1 MGGDPGKECSH
12 ESAPDV
18 ALAPLSLARPHRP
31 DAAPAAGALAFPALF
46 SGPGGAADA
55 CPDHPRA
62 DDGRPD
68 RGDRHGRP
76 GGEKKGSG
84 LFFEQK
90 WCRFTDT
97 EQARGRGALPVETN
111 VFCTRGSPMNKY
123 IRASLDSF
131 SMRRQREK
139 RQRVQR
145 LRTAR
150 GRCRLQVDLLES
162 RFAPAAGDVLT
173 LGVIGDFGVASSILN
188 LGNAIVGTPDGEGD
202 VAKLVHSWDPSSL
215 ISLGDN
221 NYLAGE
227 QFDTNITVDL
237 QLGIALG
244 KISADNAARALGVV
258 SSLPIPGLITTT
270 GVTTKDSFTVTGL
283 PVALNQLA
291 VGMAVYDTSPDPD
304 PTAAIIPFP
313 TGPESPFFATI
324 TSIAGT
330 DNDVTITL
338 SLPADQT
345 TTSGT
350 PAKITLLPEN
360 ISLQSLDGLS
370 HIDRNIGRYY
380 SDFIYPYVASTPPT
394 PSSGQFGNGSPTGTN
409 RFFPTPGNHDWADPF
424 SDGGASTSDLTIAL
438 PSRTVEVIGTLKE
451 PLAPPFQITVND
463 KSLLTVGMSVLGPGL
478 PTVDPSTPTNFDKS
492 VLSLFRIQSI
502 DTNAPSVNFTGNTT
516 TGSTIIDHVSSLDGL
531 ADGMAVSDGGSIL
544 PGTTI
549 ANLDNSD
556 PSNLKITLSQMIQGA
571 GMNAVSFSAANYT
584 INLTISFPYPGKL
597 APDGASN
604 STYQFIPIFTSP
616 TSLAFAPGNLDPYLN
631 YFAGLNPTNSPGFQI
646 GTTIVNGAPVP
657 LAQPY
662 YYSYTAGTTST
673 GRPLIEFFSFDSEP
687 ADPNLLR
694 NPSFDFT
701 GNTTVGSELITG
713 VSTSFI
719 NNMLA
724 VGMEVSGTGIPPG
737 STIAKMDAAGGTIT
751 LDQNATAT
759 ANMVSLSLRPA
770 VNFTADIEA
779 DGVTIT
785 DVPKDL
791 PNLLYGGIYAYAP
804 GMEITGTGIQPG
816 TKIKSVDPMDNTITL
831 DTPATPGTQVALSF
845 LTPFNVA
852 NSNEGVWLK
861 TAMANS
867 QAVWKI
873 PYFHHSP
880 YSSSNELDEGPN
892 GVWMRLPFQQW
903 GASAVMYGHVH
914 NYERFS
920 ETDPAISGV
929 SPAGT
934 VAIPYFL
941 NGSGGAPITAFQ
953 GPVDPGS
960 QLRYN
965 GEFGAMKVI
974 ASEGNLNLQFINVFG
989 AVIDQVNLSAPP
1001 TPGVIPLVSQGD
1013 IYHYHLHS
1021 ADNVSQNQAF
1031 LIGLYHVVLN
1041 RDPQTTELT
1050 PWLNAL
1056 NAGATRDSV
1065 VQSFW
1070 NSPEHRG
1077 LEVASYYQEF
1087 LHRSAAPAEEAG
1099 WVAQLLSGVPESVV
1113 VQEFLGSPEYQALYS
1128 SATDYVNSLYVNLLG
1143 RTAGPAEVAGWVS
1156 KLNTG
1161 ALTRAQVA
1169 SGFLSSD
1176 ESFKLAVDND
1186 YTIFYHRPADALG
1199 EAGWISEL
1207 RTGAQTYG
1215 SLAEA
1220 FLGLPE
1226 FYIKAQVP

>member
-1 MGGDPGKECSH
+1 
-12 ESAPDV
+12 
-18 ALAPLSLARPHRP
+18 
-31 DAAPAAGALAFPALF
+31 
-46 SGPGGAADA
+46 
-55 CPDHPRA
+55 
-62 DDGRPD
+62 
-68 RGDRHGRP
+68 
-76 GGEKKGSG
+76 
-84 LFFEQK
+84 
-90 WCRFTDT
+90 
-97 EQARGRGALPVETN
+97 
-111 VFCTRGSPMNKY
+111 MNKY
-123 IRASLDSF
+123 ICASLNSF
-131 SMRRQREK
+131 AMRNKREK
-139 RQRVQR
+139 RQRQQR

-150 GRCRLQVDLLES
+150 GRCRLQVELLES

-202 VAKLVHSWDPSSL
+202 VAKLVHSWDPSSV

-244 KISADNAARALGVV
+244 KISAETAATGLGTV
-258 SSLPIPGLITTT
+258 SSLPIPGLISTT
-270 GVTTKDSFTVTGL
+270 GVTTAGSFTVTG
-283 PVALNQLA
+283 VKATLNELA

-324 TSIAGT
+324 TGISGT
-330 DNDVTITL
+330 DNNVTITL

-345 TTSGT
+345 TTSAT

-360 ISLQSLDGLS
+360 VSLQSLDGLS

-380 SDFIYPYVASTPPT
+380 SDFIFPYVASTPPT

-424 SDGGASTSDLTIAL
+424 SDGGTSLSDLTIAL
-438 PSRTVEVIGTLKE
+438 PSRTVEKTGTL
-451 PLAPPFQITVND
+451 FQNVGSGNATMEISD
-463 KSLLTVGMSVLGPGL
+463 ISGLTVAMSVLGPGL
-478 PTVDPSTPTNFDKS
+478 PTVNPPQALEFTVPA
-492 VLSLFRIQSI
+492 LFRIQSI
-502 DTNAPSVNFTGNTT
+502 VTNAPSVNFTANTT
-516 TGSTIIDHVSSLDGL
+516 TGNPIIDHVSSLNGL
-531 ADGMAVSDGGSIL
+531 AFGMAISGAGIL

-556 PSNLKITLSQMIQGA
+556 PSNLKITLSQSPTA
-571 GMNAVSFSAANYT
+571 TANTVSLSAADYT
-584 INLTISFPYPGKL
+584 ITFNKSFPLGPIVPAPPPMPG
-597 APDGASN
+597 PN
-604 STYQFIPIFTSP
+604 STYVFLPIFTDTTGVS
-616 TSLAFAPGNLDPYLN
+616 FAPGNLDPYLN
-631 YFAGLNPTNSPGFQI
+631 YFAGLNSTNSPGFQI

-657 LAQPY
+657 LTQPY

-694 NPSFDFT
+694 NPSFNFT
-701 GNTTVGSELITG
+701 GDTTVGSELITG

-719 NNMLA
+719 TNMLHT
-724 VGMEVSGTGIPPG
+724 GMEVSGPGIPPG
-737 STIAKMDAAGGTIT
+737 STITKMDAAGGTIT
-751 LDQNATAT
+751 LDQNATAN

-785 DVPKDL
+785 DTLADL
-791 PNLLYGGIYAYAP
+791 PNQLYGNIYAYAP

-816 TKIKSVDPMDNTITL
+816 TKIKSVDPVDNTITL

-920 ETDPAISGV
+920 ETDPAIPGV

-953 GPVDPGS
+953 GTVDPGS

-965 GEFGAMKVI
+965 GEFGAMKVV

-989 AVIDQVNLSAPP
+989 AVIDQVNLSAPA
-1001 TPGVIPLVSQGD
+1001 TAGVIPLVSQGD
-1013 IYHYHLHS
+1013 IYHYHLQS
-1021 ADNVSQNQAF
+1021 TQNVSQNQAF
-1031 LIGLYHVVLN
+1031 LIGLYHSVLN
-1041 RDPQTTELT
+1041 RDADTPGLT
-1050 PWLNAL
+1050 GWLNAL
-1056 NAGATRDSV
+1056 NAGATRNSV
-1065 VQSFW
+1065 VQAFW

-1077 LEVASYYQEF
+1077 LEVSSYYQTF
-1087 LHRSAAPAEEAG
+1087 LHRSAGPAEEAG
-1099 WVAQLLSGVPESVV
+1099 WVALLLSGVPEAVV
-1113 VQEFLGSPEYQALYS
+1113 VQGFLGSPEYQALYS
-1128 SATDYVNSLYVNLLG
+1128 SATDYVESLYVNLLG
-1143 RTAGPAEVAGWVS
+1143 RTADPAEVAGWVS
-1156 KLNTG
+1156 ALNTG

-1169 SGFLSSD
+1169 SGFLSSN
-1176 ESFKLAVDND
+1176 ESYKLAVDND
-1186 YTIFYHRPADALG
+1186 YTIFYHRPADAVG
-1199 EAGWISEL
+1199 EAGWISQL
-1207 RTGAQTYG
+1207 QTGGQTYG
-1215 SLAEA
+1215 SLAET

-1226 FYIKAQVP
+1226 FYNKAQVP